1 MPPARKTAT
10 QMPVKDLWM
19 SLYDAAEVLKE
30 SRYSVMQRIIRGE
43 IESQLVAG
51 RTVVSRE
58 GVQRILDAA

>member
-1 MPPARKTAT
+1 
-10 QMPVKDLWM
+10 MPVKDLWM